1 MAGVLYF
8 SIRHSPLATR
18 YSLFAIRPSTRNAQG
33 KVLPMQLKDV
43 AVLITGGGSGLGAA
57 TARAMA
63 AKGAKIAVLDQS
75 KENAE
80 KVAAEVKGIALHAD
94 VTDEEQ
100 VTAGIPKAEAA
111 PGSARVVMNWPG
123 IGGSQRIVGKDGV
136 YPLAKFVRIIN
147 VNLIGTFNVLRLF
160 AERLAT
166 EAPIGEERGVAINT
180 ASVAAYEG
188 QIGQIAYSASKGGV
202 VGMTLPAA
210 RDFASLKIRV
220 NTIAPG
226 LFLTPLLMGLNEEA
240 RKSLGAQV
248 PHPARLGDASEYG
261 NLAVHIVEN
270 PMLNGETIRLDGA
283 IRMAPR

>member
-1 MAGVLYF
+1 
-8 SIRHSPLATR
+8 
-18 YSLFAIRPSTRNAQG
+18 
-33 KVLPMQLKDV
+33 MQLKDV
-43 AVLITGGGSGLGAA
+43 AVFITGGGSGLGAA

-63 AKGAKIAVLDQS
+63 AKGAKVAVFDRAAD
-75 KENAE
+75 NAE
-80 KVAAEVKGIALHAD
+80 KVAAEVKGIATVGDVTSEAD
-94 VTDEEQ
+94 V
-100 VTAGIPKAEAA
+100 KAALAKASAA
-111 PGSARVVMNWPG
+111 HGTARVLMNCAG
-123 IGGSQRIVGKDGV
+123 IGGSQRIVGKQGV
-136 YPLAKFVRIIN
+136 YPLDKFTNVIM
-147 VNLIGTFNVLRLF
+147 VNLIGSFNCLRLF
-160 AERLAT
+160 SEQLVTQDA
-166 EAPIGEERGVAINT
+166 IGEERGVIINT

-188 QIGQIAYSASKGGV
+188 QIGQIAYAASKGGV

-210 RDFASLKIRV
+210 RDLSSQKIRV

-240 RKSLGAQV
+240 RASLGAQV